1 VVVLVAVLVV
11 GSLVEVHAQS
21 SDFRTSTDTGYAQLA
36 SRVVDASNRT
46 GPELATLMNK
56 ASQLTDGTFPHTA
69 RAELQQGLDDAVAST
84 SEQASQAVGLVPPYP
99 SGTVSAQFTRVM
111 TERATATLHLR
122 SSVDQLLGMTPL
134 PVAGSPTTTAP
145 PQPAPL
151 ASVDTVSSALGAVG
165 SLFQQA
171 DGAYRNLEAYIRRER
186 VPVYLPRSVWVPAP
200 TATAP
205 LGATQ
210 LGAAAPALSGSPA
223 LAPTHE
229 LVITAVGLS
238 PAAVASGGAG
248 VVGVGCGGR
257 AQSVIPGPAP
267 TVLPPTGTVTASLT
281 LTNCGNVL
289 ESGVVVA
296 QTLSLADPAGTALP
310 RAGARGTRSQTRVA
324 ALAAGS
330 SIALTMPSVSVAGGH
345 LYLLA
350 VAVNVLPDQT
360 DRVGTT
366 QEFLLQISG

>member
-1 VVVLVAVLVV
+1 
-11 GSLVEVHAQS
+11 
-21 SDFRTSTDTGYAQLA
+21 
-36 SRVVDASNRT
+36 
-46 GPELATLMNK
+46 
-56 ASQLTDGTFPHTA
+56 
-69 RAELQQGLDDAVAST
+69 
-84 SEQASQAVGLVPPYP
+84 
-99 SGTVSAQFTRVM
+99 
-111 TERATATLHLR
+111 
-122 SSVDQLLGMTPL
+122 
-134 PVAGSPTTTAP
+134 
-145 PQPAPL
+145 
-151 ASVDTVSSALGAVG
+151 
-165 SLFQQA
+165 
-171 DGAYRNLEAYIRRER
+171 
-186 VPVYLPRSVWVPAP
+186 
-200 TATAP
+200 
-205 LGATQ
+205 
-210 LGAAAPALSGSPA
+210 
-223 LAPTHE
+223 